1 MNMVQ
6 CIETLEYETLNFAFF
21 VFFFERPA
29 GPFLHSLLVRRAI
42 HTTMSNNNNTIEE
55 TERLLHPETRALLS
69 SINNNAPLYQKY
81 PRERTTTS
89 SVQTFLTTR
98 NVLGGIGVA
107 TVALG
112 SYVSGYR
119 SSMLGNTTTTTT
131 TMRLGNEQQSK
142 KVVLHTGCSPV
153 AQVCETTRWLFFV
166 SHLSPIPR
174 PLSRLDDDDDDDDY
188 LCFVQTTRSSFRKR
202 WKKNNF
208 TLLLLLLRLLLDVT
222 TNN

>member
-1 MNMVQ
+1 
-6 CIETLEYETLNFAFF
+6 
-21 VFFFERPA
+21 
-29 GPFLHSLLVRRAI
+29 
-42 HTTMSNNNNTIEE
+42 MSNNNIEE

-81 PRERTTTS
+81 PRERTTTTSKTTKS

-131 TMRLGNEQQSK
+131 TMRLGNEQQQQHSK

-153 AQVCETTRWLFFV
+153 AQVYDTTRWLFFCI
-166 SHLSPIPR
+166 SSLSNSAAS
-174 PLSRLDDDDDDDDY
+174 LSLKRLVHAFCIGSFHRNPA
-188 LCFVQTTRSSFRKR
+188 CFAKC
-202 WKKNNF
+202 
-208 TLLLLLLRLLLDVT
+208 L
-222 TNN
+222 

>member
-1 MNMVQ
+1 
-6 CIETLEYETLNFAFF
+6 
-21 VFFFERPA
+21 
-29 GPFLHSLLVRRAI
+29 
-42 HTTMSNNNNTIEE
+42 MSNNNNTIEE

-81 PRERTTTS
+81 PRERTTTTSKTTKS

-153 AQVCETTRWLFFV
+153 AQVCDTTRWLFFV

-174 PLSRLDDDDDDDDY
+174 PLSRLDDDDGDDDDY

-202 WKKNNF
+202 WKKNNC
-208 TLLLLLLRLLLDVT
+208 TLLLLLLLLLDVT

>member
-1 MNMVQ
+1 
-6 CIETLEYETLNFAFF
+6 
-21 VFFFERPA
+21 
-29 GPFLHSLLVRRAI
+29 
-42 HTTMSNNNNTIEE
+42 MSNNNNNNNIEE

-69 SINNNAPLYQKY
+69 SINDNAPLYQKY
-81 PRERTTTS
+81 PRERTTTTSKTTKS
-89 SVQTFLTTR
+89 SNVRTFLTTR

-119 SSMLGNTTTTTT
+119 SSIMLGNTTTT
-131 TMRLGNEQQSK
+131 TMRLGNEQQQSK

-153 AQVCETTRWLFFV
+153 AQVCETTRDGFFFV

-202 WKKNNF
+202 WKKNNC
-208 TLLLLLLRLLLDVT
+208 TLLLLLLLLLLLDVT